1 MTKYADDMPAAKK
14 DKVALTGDDC
24 REGLT
29 CVLSST
35 PPLALD
41 CNRQFR
47 KGRTRTRRL
56 GGRRDRR
63 VLEGM

>member
-1 MTKYADDMPAAKK
+1 LRAA
-14 DKVALTGDDC
+14 
-24 REGLT
+24 
-29 CVLSST
+29 ST